1 MRAVPVS
8 RYIAFF
14 SIAIAGCA
22 ADLATKAWIFGRLG
36 FPDGQ
41 VWWIAEDVFG
51 FQTSLNLG
59 ALFGMGQGFSMALA
73 ILSVIAGLGI
83 LGWLFL
89 GGAARSWL
97 MTVALGCISAGI
109 LGNLYDRLGLP
120 GLTWPYSDPHGLFTV
135 GEPVYAVRD
144 WILVMIGKW
153 PWPSFNIADSLL
165 VCGAGALILHAFWG
179 SSDPESDK
187 VGSVHK
193 L

>member
-1 MRAVPVS
+1 MGAVPVS

-14 SIAIAGCA
+14 SIASAGCA

-36 FPDGQ
+36 LPNGQ

-51 FQTSLNLG
+51 FQTGLNLG
-59 ALFGMGQGFSMALA
+59 ALFGMGQGFSAGFA

-83 LGWLFL
+83 LGWLFI

-120 GLTWPYSDPHGLFTV
+120 GLTWPYSHPDGLFNV
-135 GEPVYAVRD
+135 GDPVYAVRD

-153 PWPSFNIADSLL
+153 PWPTFNIADSLL
-165 VCGAGALILHAFWG
+165 VCGAGALILHAFYSG
-179 SSDPESDK
+179 SDRKGDT
-187 VGSVHK
+187 VDDRT
-193 L
+193 